1 MLVRNR
7 RQSVLGFTLLETMV
21 ATAVLAFG
29 VLALAAMLAN
39 GLAYMHSSQDDFI
52 AHQKAQ
58 EAVEGIFAARDTQQ
72 VSWSGIQNVG
82 AGQGIFLPGPQ
93 PLLAPGP
100 NGVVG
105 TAQDQAANPDSI
117 ILPGP
122 DGIMGTADD
131 VQMPLSNFQ
140 RTITITNVAGNPNL
154 RTIQVV
160 ITYSTGQLQ
169 RTYTLTAY
177 ISAFS

>member
-52 AHQKAQ
+52 AHQKAE
-58 EAVEGIFAARDTQQ
+58 EAVEGIFAARDTAQ
-72 VSWSGIQNVG
+72 VTWADIQNV
-82 AGQGIFLPGPQ
+82 QGGVGVFLPGPQ

-105 TAQDQAANPDSI
+105 TAQDQANNPDCI
-117 ILPGP
+117 ILPGA

-131 VQMPLSNFQ
+131 VRVPLSNFQ

-160 ITYSTGQLQ
+160 ITYNTGQLQ
-169 RTYTLTAY
+169 RTYQLTTY